1 MRVWL
6 IIRLNL
12 KIEWFQFGMNNLP
25 DFILYI
31 YLSVNFAGQILK
43 TDYPSETETSGQ
55 LSATKFMQWL
65 PHD

>member
-1 MRVWL
+1 MDNV
-6 IIRLNL
+6 RLTDNSS
-12 KIEWFQFGMNNLP
+12 QFENRAVLSGMNNLP

-55 LSATKFMQWL
+55 LSATKFMQ
-65 PHD
+65 